1 MDRGIGCRRGREN
14 NHKNFRGTRVDG
26 NLFST
31 LLDKMPKR
39 SDINVYSIYYIYLV
53 YTVGMSAAC
62 VVNSSLM
69 NSLRFRSLAVILMH
83 NKRLQMMQKTIFNRN
98 ELMIAM
104 SEREREGVRE
114 GGRERENEK

>member
-1 MDRGIGCRRGREN
+1 MY
-14 NHKNFRGTRVDG
+14 
-26 NLFST
+26 L
-31 LLDKMPKR
+31 
-39 SDINVYSIYYIYLV
+39 VYIVLYIFLV

-69 NSLRFRSLAVILMH
+69 NSLRFRSLAVIFMH

-104 SEREREGVRE
+104 SEREREDRKRARKG
-114 GGRERENEK
+114 ERGKMRNNF